1 MISYDAYNLLKT
13 AIEKHLFSEYEEMKA
28 SHLCRKY
35 EEYERACAAKKEA
48 YAQEMKS
55 LMLGVLEKADK
66 PLCPTEMQFILY
78 RETGKEYSCGT
89 IACYCG
95 RLCWDDEKLTREEKK
110 NRVYYAIKKD

>member
-1 MISYDAYNLLKT
+1 MINYDAYNLLKT
-13 AIEKHLFSEYEEMKA
+13 AVEKHIFSEYEEMVA

-35 EEYERACAAKKEA
+35 EEYERERTAKREA
-48 YAQEMKS
+48 YVQEMKN

-89 IACYCG
+89 IAWCCG
-95 RLCWDDEKLTREEKK
+95 RLCWIDKKLTRKEKK

>member
-1 MISYDAYNLLKT
+1 MELLKL
-13 AIEKHLFSEYEEMKA
+13 ADDKKNND
-28 SHLCRKY
+28 KN
-35 EEYERACAAKKEA
+35 KKEESKQEKRNKA
-48 YAQEMKS
+48 LREKYAQEMKN

-66 PLCPTEMQFILY
+66 PLCPTEIQFILY

-95 RLCWDDEKLTREEKK
+95 RLCWDDKKLTREEKK

>member
-1 MISYDAYNLLKT
+1 MISYDAYNLLK
-13 AIEKHLFSEYEEMKA
+13 AAVEKHIFSEYEEMVA
-28 SHLCRKY
+28 SRLCRKY
-35 EEYERACAAKKEA
+35 ERYEQARAAKKEA

-95 RLCWDDEKLTREEKK
+95 RLCWDDKKLTREEKK